1 MRLSFVKK
9 KDVSIFNIT
18 DFKGG
23 MVPTSGGC
31 YRRAGDR

>member
-1 MRLSFVKK
+1 MHLSFVKK

-23 MVPTSGGC
+23 MVPASGGC
-31 YRRAGDR
+31 HCRTRDR